1 MTKLRVF
8 PDTGVLLSMTIFPVG
23 QRGRLTLAGE
33 VLSLYYEGLFDL
45 VISQE
50 VVEELLDV
58 IREEFSD
65 AYDRVLTF
73 LAPFAPQ
80 FSRKPTPEEVTAAL
94 PYIVD
99 LDDAPIFAAAVAARP
114 DIVLSNDFK
123 TFHTKKAKD
132 FWKRQGMQIE
142 SLYGLLCVFG
152 RRQRKPHR
160 RIT

>member
-8 PDTGVLLSMTIFPVG
+8 PDTRVLLSMTIFPVG
-23 QRGRLTLAGE
+23 QRGNLTLAGE
-33 VLSLYYEGLFDL
+33 VLRLYHEGLFDL
-45 VISQE
+45 VISQA
-50 VVEELLDV
+50 VAEELFAV
-58 IREEFSD
+58 IHEEFSD

-94 PYIVD
+94 PYTVD
-99 LDDAPIFAAAVAARP
+99 LDDAPIFAAAVIAHP

-132 FWKRQGMQIE
+132 FWKRHGVQIE

-152 RRQRKPHR
+152 RRQRKPSQR
-160 RIT
+160 TR

>member
-1 MTKLRVF
+1 MC
-8 PDTGVLLSMTIFPVG
+8 PDFRSMTIFLVG

-114 DIVLSNDFK
+114 GRAIVL
-123 TFHTKKAKD
+123 
-132 FWKRQGMQIE
+132 
-142 SLYGLLCVFG
+142 FG
-152 RRQRKPHR
+152 GKNGAGKS
-160 RIT
+160 TLFEA

>member
-1 MTKLRVF
+1 M
-8 PDTGVLLSMTIFPVG
+8 
-23 QRGRLTLAGE
+23 AGE

-132 FWKRQGMQIE
+132 FWKRQGRRRDLWQAVDTIQIGVE
-142 SLYGLLCVFG
+142 KEEDTARRWTVCNINILYHLDNICQG
-152 RRQRKPHR
+152 
-160 RIT
+160 